1 MDKNNSRRTMK
12 LEYLQ
17 HIATVVVVLNSN
29 DEIEMKPT
37 KSCVSGDEVWFLE
50 ADNTFTHTK
59 IS

>member
-1 MDKNNSRRTMK
+1 MDKNNSRRTTK

-17 HIATVVVVLNSN
+17 HIATVVVVLNDD

-37 KSCVSGDEVWFLE
+37 KNCTSGDEVWFLE

>member
-1 MDKNNSRRTMK
+1 MK

-50 ADNTFTHTK
+50 ADITFTHTK